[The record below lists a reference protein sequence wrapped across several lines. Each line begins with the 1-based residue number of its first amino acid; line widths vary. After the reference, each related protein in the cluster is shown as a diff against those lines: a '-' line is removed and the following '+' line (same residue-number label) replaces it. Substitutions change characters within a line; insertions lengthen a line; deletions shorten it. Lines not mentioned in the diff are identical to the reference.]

1 MLQNS
6 HLTVKQP
13 VIIRDRVLSLTVE
26 MIRRLHAFVSALP
39 QFEGEVLL
47 KLESPAQFDTATAIA
62 NSIMAK
68 LGAELSKAQDPRF
81 DKTRRALRKK
91 MPKGPRGVPK
101 VKAAPEPI
109 TNEATA

>member
-1 MLQNS
+1 MLQNLQS
-6 HLTVKQP
+6 VKQS

-47 KLESPAQFDTATAIA
+47 KLEAPAQFYTATAIA

-68 LGAELSKAQDPRF
+68 LGGELSKAQDPRF

-91 MPKGPRGVPK
+91 IPKGPRGVPK
-101 VKAAPEPI
+101 AKPATEPVP
-109 TNEATA
+109 NEATA